1 LGDAPTLSQD
11 FQNIEFDI
19 TPKRISSKNIWITKN
34 KRIFEK
40 KKIVSSFY
48 QTKFCFQKKSFFF
61 FKFFFR
67 IKISVFEKKKRVKFF
82 LFLKN

>member
-1 LGDAPTLSQD
+1 VPLFILYLLLCVCVCFYSFLGDAPTLSQD

-48 QTKFCFQKKSFFF
+48 QRKKF
-61 FKFFFR
+61 
-67 IKISVFEKKKRVKFF
+67 
-82 LFLKN
+82 